1 MILRRQQIRVGAV
14 IPDDEIIIE
23 DEIITLEDLAD
34 LKDYDE

>member
-1 MILRRQQIRVGAV
+1 VILRRQQIRVGAV